1 MAWFWQKV
9 KIPELPILEKEIIE
23 SPAEFS
29 NSLCK
34 KLKLL
39 DFACSWELSKIIL
52 PQVDKTK
59 ARSLVRSLFADNN
72 KNVTEQLENK
82 EEINHAIS
90 CLEYLPSRDTVEALV
105 KLLAHIDDTIQLIVA
120 STLKNHTPRLVVPC
134 LIEKLLA
141 GEVQPARAGEV
152 LLEMGYLAQESL
164 LEAYEKAKPQVK
176 AQILELLTLSHYPKC
191 QPLLMAALKDE
202 EPALK
207 KAALQ
212 AVSEFMCRDLW
223 PEVALCLND
232 PAWPLRVKALE
243 VITKLRVIEALEN
256 VQACLED
263 ADPWVRKE
271 AAACLEVLEKA

>member
-1 MAWFWQKV
+1 VVWFWQRV
-9 KIPELPILEKEIIE
+9 KIPELPILEKEIME
-23 SPAEFS
+23 SPVDFS
-29 NSLCK
+29 KHLCT

-39 DFACSWELSKIIL
+39 DFGCSWELSKRIM
-52 PQVDKTK
+52 PQVDKAK
-59 ARSLVRSLFADNN
+59 ARSLIRVLFADKN
-72 KNVTEQLENK
+72 KMVAEQLENK

-105 KLLAHIDDTIQLIVA
+105 KLLAQLDDTVQLIAA
-120 STLKNHTPRLVVPC
+120 SALKNHTPRLVVPC
-134 LIEKLLA
+134 LIEKLLT

-152 LLEMGYLAQESL
+152 LLGMGYLAQDSL

-191 QPLLMAALKDE
+191 QPLLMAALQDE
-202 EPALK
+202 EAALK
-207 KAALQ
+207 KVALQ

-223 PEVALCLND
+223 PEVALCLNN

-243 VITKLRVIEALEN
+243 VLTKLRVTEALEN

-263 ADPWVRKE
+263 EDPWVRKE
-271 AAACLEVLEKA
+271 AAACLEVLEKV